1 MYILK
6 KLVVNHNYHRTK
18 STTWIEINQVQPTDM
33 TSVEP
38 AEETIR
44 FLREPLECWRRR
56 KK

>member
-1 MYILK
+1 MYILR